1 MLDLSNCRCI
11 IFDLDGTLWDATEVT
26 AETWVEVLKNHPEV
40 KPKLPLDIHTI
51 KKYMGLTNEELAGVF
66 FPDLPYEKAFAMM
79 NASCDLENKWLP
91 ERGGRLYPHVRETLV
106 KLCEMGE
113 RLFIVSN
120 CQDGYIEAFLTA
132 HKMYDVIK
140 DWESSGRS
148 GKSKGENIKD
158 IISRNSLTSAVYV
171 GDTVSDSVGARFAGI
186 PFIYAKY
193 GFGEENGRGK
203 TDDYDESISDISELC
218 EIIAK
223 ILPKF

>member
-1 MLDLSNCRCI
+1 MTDGV

-26 AETWVEVLKNHPEV
+26 AETWVEVLKKHPEV

-91 ERGGRLYPHVRETLV
+91 ERGGRLYPHVRETLL
-106 KLCEMGE
+106 KLCEMGL

-158 IISRNSLTSAVYV
+158 IISRNSLHSAVYV
-171 GDTVSDSVGARFAGI
+171 GDTVSVPSVRDTQEYRSYTQNTALG
-186 PFIYAKY
+186 K
-193 GFGEENGRGK
+193 K
-203 TDDYDESISDISELC
+203 TDAERPTTTTKASAISPNC
-218 EIIAK
+218 A
-223 ILPKF
+223 ILSPILSPRF